1 VLEVRRLEGFLRCA
15 YSSVIE
21 KGRQRRERKSGIILI
36 HRASKETTT
45 IIIERGEGMIT
56 VVNEN
61 NEMDWSRLRMRW
73 KAEGE
78 ARRIL
83 KVFGFPPAL
92 HNNITIQDKVK

>member
-1 VLEVRRLEGFLRCA
+1 
-15 YSSVIE
+15 
-21 KGRQRRERKSGIILI
+21 
-36 HRASKETTT
+36 
-45 IIIERGEGMIT
+45 MIT

>member
-1 VLEVRRLEGFLRCA
+1 MCLQFGD
-15 YSSVIE
+15 
-21 KGRQRRERKSGIILI
+21 RERKAKKREEVRYYSI
-36 HRASKETTT
+36 HRASKETT
-45 IIIERGEGMIT
+45 IITERGEGMIT

-92 HNNITIQDKVK
+92 HKDITIQE